1 MGIHALLS
9 LANLAANQL
18 LVIDRNGNV
27 AIINAGEAVPEGA
40 IILDP
45 NSNNL
50 MPEQEPLPVAQLV
63 DAEGNAQPIT
73 DDIEQILAALEEGAD
88 PTALGEEFATAAGGS
103 TGSALSAA
111 FTIER
116 DGTETLASTRFDTSG
131 FEAIGLSRTQS
142 LSLLN
147 LLQAPNVPVLPEEP
161 TVILAITVDA
171 PDNTND
177 TTPTI
182 TGTTNAV
189 PGSTVTLVVTDAN
202 GTQQTLTATVQPD
215 GGYSVDVTTPLAEG
229 SYQVTANVTDPAG
242 NTGTA
247 SDKGSVDVT
256 APVITVDAPDNTNDT
271 TPTIT
276 GTTDAPAGSIVTLL
290 VTDTDG
296 NEQTLTATV
305 QPDGSYSV
313 DVTTPLAEGNYKVDA
328 SVTDTAGN
336 TGTASDKGSV
346 DVTAPVITVDA
357 PDNTNDTTP
366 TITGKTDA
374 AEGST
379 VIIVV
384 TDAKGDKQEL
394 IVTVDKDG
402 NYSVDV
408 TTPLAEGDYQVTAS
422 VTDLAGNTGTAI
434 DNGSVDVTAPDA
446 PIVSLQDAGSDD
458 TYNKDEIG
466 SDNSVTAKV
475 TLADGTQVDD
485 QLVVKDGAGNVLFN
499 GKVTAEMLKDG
510 LNVEVPVSG
519 NPSSVKVTA
528 QVTDIAGNPSEI
540 AEDTAK
546 VDNVAAP
553 APTVELQGAGSDDT
567 YNKDEIGSDNSVT
580 AKVTLADG
588 TQVDDQL
595 VVKDGAGNVLF
606 NGKVTAEMLKDGL
619 NVEVP
624 VSGNPSSVKVTAQVT
639 DIAGNPSE
647 IAEDTAKVDNV
658 AAPAPTVELQGA
670 GSDDTYN
677 KDEIGSDNSVTA
689 KVTLADGTQVD
700 DQLVVKDGAGNVLFN
715 GKVTAEMLKDGLNVE
730 VPVSGNPSSVKVTA
744 QVTDIAG
751 NPSEIAEDTAK
762 VDNVAA
768 PAPTVELQG
777 AGSDDT
783 YNKDEIGSDNSVTA
797 KVTLAD
803 GTQVDDQLVV
813 KDGAGNVLFNGKVTA
828 EMLKDGLNVEV
839 PVSGNPSSVKVTAQV
854 TDIAGNPSE
863 IAEDTAKVD
872 NVAAPAPTVELQGAG
887 SDDTYNKDEIG
898 SDNSVT
904 AKVTLADG
912 TQVDDQ
918 LVVKDGAGN
927 VLFNGKVTAEMLKD
941 GLNVEVP
948 VSGNPSSVKVT
959 AQVTDIAGNPSE
971 IAEDT
976 AKVDN
981 VAAPAPTVELQGAG
995 SDDTYNKDEIGSDNS
1010 VTAKV
1015 TLADGTQVDDQ
1026 LVVKDGAGNV
1036 LFNGK
1041 VTAEMLKDGLN
1052 VEVPVSGNPSSV
1064 KVTAQVTDIAG
1075 NPSEIAEDTAK
1086 VDNVA
1091 APAPTVELQ
1100 GAGSDDTY
1108 NKDEIGSDNSVTAK
1122 VTLAD
1127 GTQVDDQLVVKDGA
1141 GNVLF
1146 NGKVTAEMLKDGL
1159 NVEVP
1164 VSGNPSSVKVTA
1176 QVTDIAGNP
1185 SEIAEDTAKVDNV
1198 AAPAPTVELQGAG
1211 SDDTYNKDEIGS
1223 DNSVTAKVTLADGT
1237 QVDDQLVVKDGAGN
1251 VLFNGKVTAE
1261 MLKDGLNV
1269 EVPVS
1274 GNPSSVKVTA
1284 QVTDIAGNPS
1294 EIAEDTAKVD
1304 NVAAPAPTVELQGAG
1319 SDDTYNKDE
1328 IGSDN
1333 SVTAKVTLADGTQV
1347 DDQLVVKDGAGN
1359 VLFNG
1364 KVTAEMLKDGLN
1376 VEVPVSGNPSSV
1388 KVTAQVTDIAGN
1400 PSEIAEDTAKVDN
1413 VAAPAPTV
1421 ELQGAGSDD
1430 TYNKDEIGSD
1440 NSVTAK
1446 VTLADG
1452 TQVDD
1457 QLVVKDGAGNVLF
1470 NGKVTAEMLKDGLNV
1485 EVPVSGNPSSV
1496 KVTAQVTD
1504 IAGNPSEIAEDTAKV
1519 DNVAA
1524 PAPTVELQ
1532 GAGSDDTYNKDE
1544 IGSDNSVTAKV
1555 TLADGTQVDDQ
1566 LVVKDGAGN
1575 VLFNGKVTAEMLK
1588 DGLNVEV
1595 PVSGNPSSVKVTA
1608 QVTDIAG
1615 NPSEI
1620 AEDTAKVDNVAAPAP
1635 TVELQGAGSDDTY
1648 NKDEI
1653 GSDNSVTAKV
1663 TLADGTQVDDQ
1674 LVVKDGAGNVLF
1686 NGKVTAEML
1695 KDGLNVE
1702 VPVSGNP
1709 SSVKVTA
1716 QVTDIAGNP
1725 SEIAEDTAKVDNVAA
1740 PAPTVELQG
1749 AGSDDTYNKDEIGSD
1764 NSVTAKVTLADGT
1777 QVDDQLVVKDGAG
1790 NVLFN
1795 GKVTAEMLKDGLNVE
1810 VPVSGNPSSVK
1821 VTAQVT
1827 DIAGN
1832 PSEIAED
1839 TAKVDNVAAP
1849 APTVELQGAGSDD
1862 TYNKDEIGSDNSV
1875 TAKVTLADGTQ
1886 VDDQLVVKDG
1896 AGNVLFNGKVTAEML
1911 KDGLNVEVP
1920 VSGNPSSV
1928 KVTAQVTD
1936 IAGNPSEIA
1945 EDTAKVDNVAA
1956 PAPTVELQ
1964 GAGSDDTYNKDE
1976 IGSDNSVTAKVTLA
1990 DGTQVDDQLVVK
2002 DGAGNVLFNGKV
2014 TAEMLKDGLNVEV
2027 PVSGNPSSV
2036 KVTAQVT
2043 DIAGN
2048 PSEIAEDTA
2057 KVDNVAAPA
2066 PTVELQGA
2074 GSDDTYNKDEIGSD
2088 NSVTAKVTLAD
2099 GTQVDDQLVVK
2110 DGAGNV
2116 LFNGKVTAEMLKDG
2130 LNVEVP
2136 VSGNPSSVKV
2146 TAQVT
2151 DIAGNPSE
2159 IAEDT
2164 AKVDNVA
2171 APAPTVELQGAGSDD
2186 TYNKDEI
2193 GSDNSVTAK
2202 VTLADGTQVDDQL
2215 VVKDGAGNVL
2225 FNGKVTAEMLKDG
2238 LNVEVPVSGNPSSVK
2253 VTAQVTDIAG
2263 NPSEIAEDTAKVD
2276 NVAAPAP
2283 TVELQGAGS
2292 DDTYNKDEIGSDN
2305 SVTAKV
2311 TLADGTQVDDQ
2322 LVVKDGAGNVLFN
2335 GKVTAEM
2342 LKDGL
2347 NVEVPVSGN
2356 PSSVKVTAQVTDIA
2370 GNPSEIAEDTAKVD
2384 NVAAPAPTVELQGAG
2399 SDDTYN
2405 KDEIGSDNSV
2415 TAKVT
2420 LADGTQVDDQLVV
2433 KDGAGNVLFNGKV
2446 TAEMLKD
2453 GLNVEVPVS
2462 GNPSSVKVTAQVT
2475 DIAGNPSEIAEDT
2488 AKVDNVAAPAPTV
2501 ELQGAGSDDTYNKD
2515 EIGSDN
2521 SVTAKVTLA
2530 DGTQV
2535 DDQLVVKDGAGNVLF
2550 NGKVTAEMLKD
2561 GLNVEVPVSG
2571 NPSSV
2576 KVTAQVTDIAG
2587 NPSEIAEDTAKV
2599 DNVAAP
2605 APTVELQGAGSDD
2618 TYNKDEI
2625 GSDNSVT
2632 AKVTLADG
2640 TQVDD
2645 QLVVKDGAGN
2655 VLFNGKVTA
2664 EMLKDGLN
2672 VEVPVSGNPSSVKV
2686 TAQVTDIAGN
2696 PSEIAED
2703 TAKVDNV
2710 AAPAPTVEL
2719 QGAGSDDTYNKDEI
2733 GSDNSVTAKVTLADG
2748 TQVDDQL
2755 VVKDGAGNVLFNGK
2769 VTAEMLKD
2777 GLNVEVPV
2785 SGNPSSVKVT
2795 AQVTDIAGNP
2805 SEIAEDTAKVD
2816 NVAAPAPTVELQ
2828 GAGSDDT
2835 YNKDEIGSDNS
2846 VTAKVTLADGTQ
2858 VDDQLVVKDGAGNVL
2873 FNGKVTAEMLKD
2885 GLNVEV
2891 PVSGNP
2897 SSVKVTAQVTDI
2909 AGNPSEIAE
2918 DTAKVDNVA
2927 APAPTVELQGA
2938 GSDDT
2943 YNKDE
2948 IGSDNSVTAKVTLA
2962 DGTQVDDQLVVKDGA
2977 GNVLFNGKVTA
2988 EMLKDGLN
2996 VEVPV
3001 SGNPSS
3007 VKVTAQVTDIAG
3019 NPSEIAE
3026 DTAKVDNVAAPAPT
3040 VELQGAGSDDTYNKD
3055 EIGSD
3060 NSVTA
3065 KVTLADGT
3073 QVDDQLVVKDGAG
3086 NVLFNGK
3093 VTAEMLKDGLNVE
3106 VPVSGNPSSVK
3117 VTAQV
3122 TDIAGNP
3129 SEIAEDTA
3137 KVDNVAAPAPT
3148 VELQGAGSDDT
3159 YNKDEIGSDNSVTAK
3174 VTLADGTQVDDQLV
3188 VKDGAGNVL
3197 FNGKVTAEMLK
3208 DGLNVEVPVSGNPS
3222 SVKVT
3227 AQVTDIA
3234 GNPSEIAE
3242 DTAKVD
3248 NVAAPAPT
3256 VELQGAGSDD
3266 TYNKDEIGSD
3276 NSVTAKVTLA
3286 DGTQVDD
3293 QLVVKDGAG
3302 NVLFNG
3308 KVTAEMLKDGLNVEV
3323 PVSGNPS
3330 SVKVTAQVTDIAGN
3344 PSEIAEDTAKVD
3356 NVAAPAP
3363 TVELQG
3369 AGSDDTYNKDE
3380 IGSDNSVTAK
3390 VTLADGTQV
3399 DDQLVVKDG
3408 AGNVLFNGKV
3418 TAEMLKDGLNVE
3430 VLVSGNPSSVK
3441 VTAQVTD
3448 IAGNPSEI
3456 AEDTAKVDN
3465 VAAPAPTVE
3474 LQGAGSDDTY
3484 NKDEI
3489 GSDNSVTAKVT
3500 LADGTQVDDQLVVK
3514 DGAGNVLFNG
3524 KVTAEMLKDGLNV
3537 EVPVSGNPS
3546 SVKVTAQVTDIAGNP
3561 SEIAED
3567 TAKVD
3572 NVAAPAPT
3580 VELQGAGSDDTY
3592 NKDEIGSDNSVTA
3605 KVTLADGTQVDDQL
3619 VVKDGAGNVLF
3630 NGKVTAEMLKDGLN
3644 VEVPV
3649 SGNPSSV
3656 KVTAQVTDIAGNPSE
3671 IAEDTAKVD
3680 NVAAPAPTV
3689 ELQGAG
3695 SDDTYNKD
3703 EIGSDNS
3710 VTAKVTLADGTQVDD
3725 QLVVKDGAGNVLF
3738 NGKVTAEMLKDGLN
3752 VEVLVSGNP
3761 SSVKVTAQVTDIAG
3775 NPSEIAEDTAK
3786 VDNVAAPAP
3795 TVELQGAGS
3804 DDTYNKDEIG
3814 SDNSVTAKVT
3824 LADGTQVDDQ
3834 LVVKDGAGNV
3844 LFNGKVTAEMLK
3856 DGLNVEVPVSGNPSS
3871 VKVTA
3876 QVTDIAGNPSEIA
3889 EDTAKVDNVAAPAP
3903 TVELQGAGSDD
3914 TYNKDEIGS
3923 DNSVT
3928 AKVTLAD
3935 GTQVDDQLVVKDG
3948 AGNVLFNGKVTAEML
3963 KDGLNVEVPV
3973 SGNPSSVKVTAQ
3985 VTDIAG
3991 NPSEIAED
3999 TAKVDNVAAPAPTVE
4014 LQGAGSDDTY
4024 NKDEIGS
4031 DNSVT
4036 AKVTLA
4042 DGTQVDDQLVVKD
4055 GAGNVLF
4062 NGKVTAEMLKDG
4074 LNVEVLVS
4082 GNPSS
4087 VKVTAQVTDIA
4098 GNPSALAEDRAGVD
4112 NLEASAPVVTIVDDT
4127 NNDELLTKA
4136 EIGNDNIQVT
4146 VQVNAAELAD
4156 GGKVN
4161 LTITNGSTTSNV
4173 ELTQKADGSL
4183 QSSDGKSYSYNA
4195 ASGVITWTEV
4205 TPPNGNSLSVS
4216 ATQTDKAGNTSLSG
4230 SDTALVLNEAPNTL
4244 DKHAEGLEDATSIVI
4259 PALSGSDID
4268 GTVVSFTIKTLPT
4281 NGVLYLDGVAVTA
4294 GQPIVAE
4301 DASKLTFTPNADWN
4315 GITNFSYVAVD
4326 NEGLADATAAT
4337 VTITVSPVNDAPTLS
4352 IDKHA
4357 VVSEEGLVGGIAD
4370 DTGNTDSTN
4379 AVVTR
4384 GKITINDIDSDKLEV
4399 SLNGPNGL
4407 TSGGNNISWH
4417 WDSSSQKL
4425 VGYTGTLNG
4434 EGYNAIVE
4442 VQLISPNESGKGDWT
4457 YELTLK
4463 APVDHPVKGVEDS
4476 LLVQLDVIVSD
4487 GKTTTETKL
4496 NVTIEDD
4503 APIAVEME
4511 PVSLTVADIPDVL
4524 VGKFNLTNY
4533 SGNKSSIDGGKF
4545 TITAKG
4551 FESAN
4556 SSKLVDAYVNGG
4568 SEGLGVSSNSSPYH
4582 NLENEVDFRKFADG
4596 TTASEEIIVKL
4607 DPNTVAYGAKIE
4619 FSKMFG
4625 GERES
4630 GVVEFW
4636 RDGKLVATQVFTSEE
4651 TSGNYAKNFSV
4662 QQGGFDT
4669 MVIKATDNGKPF
4681 THKDNSD
4688 FTVKS
4693 IEFIGSDS
4701 PAVIAYGSGT
4711 VIPQWGADGP
4721 GTLKLIGLNESTTLE
4736 TANGSPV
4743 NVVAESA
4750 NTIVGKDANNNLV
4763 FKLEFTPAT
4772 GKWEFYQYQNMKSP
4786 IGDADIDFKVQ
4797 VTDADGDS
4805 AQLGFAVKPMSPPV
4819 IGELTLNVSEEG
4831 LQGGIADGSSIS
4843 NSQDTTNNTSADGQL
4858 NLSNVAHLSMGIPT
4872 GNYTSNGAAISWV
4885 LSADKQTLTGSAG
4898 GNKVVEFTLD
4908 NQGKVHSTL
4917 HSPIDH
4923 ANKSGEDSLAINIP
4937 LEAKNAAGAIGTGK
4951 VTLIIEDD
4959 APIAKDVFHMTESET
4974 KQGANVQL
4982 MLDVSGSMGRDAGN
4996 GKTRLQVMKESAIQ
5010 LIEQYQAL
5018 GQTKVQLILFS
5029 SDASIKTASG
5039 LLWMTVAEA
5048 KNYIN
5053 ALSANGGTDY
5063 DDAIKLAQES
5073 WSGTINGQP
5082 LSGATNVSYFLSDG
5096 VPEGYDWELKNSQWV
5111 QNQNTIETNELSS
5124 WISHLQ
5130 TNKVTSLAYGMG
5142 NSVPQGELD
5151 KVAYDGHLNLDTNA
5165 VVVPDVTKLPP
5176 ILLQSVIQ
5184 PIGGNLLNSGDGYG
5198 IGADGGVISEI
5209 SINGVKYLFNGQ
5221 TVSVSG
5227 QSTSLTY
5234 GFDALT
5240 KTLSIYIDNKHSL
5253 VIDLD
5258 DGSYKFYGAVV
5269 SPSIKLEFDYTL
5281 KDNDGDVSSNTMTF
5295 VVGTDVN
5302 SVGDV
5307 IDSVQM
5313 YDSTQTN
5320 QRVQWSTSGSGAPT
5334 VSYYEH
5340 TEKGLVVDVG
5350 AGGDNVYLG
5359 KGDDIIFL
5367 GESQA
5372 VLDNNANSPS
5382 SIANA
5387 QAKLELFMNGPD
5399 STILLHPNQGEDS
5412 APNTAAFSTAHIDIA
5427 HGGGGDDRI
5436 YGQGGVDLMF
5446 GGSGNDQLYGGE
5458 GNDGLRGGT
5467 GNDTLD
5473 GGAGNDILIGGLG
5486 NDILTG
5492 GSGEDLFK
5500 WVDGDL
5506 DNSKDRITD
5515 FTIGQD
5521 KIDLSDLFSDETRTL
5536 DQLLNSH
5543 VIEITDKGQN
5553 SEIVIN
5559 KGPTEHVTIQ
5569 LDGVTAGDL
5578 LSNLENIIQI
5588 KD

>member
-9 LANLAANQL
+9 LTNLAANQL
-18 LVIDRNGNV
+18 LVIDKNGNI

-88 PTALGEEFATAAGGS
+88 PTALDDDLAPAAGGLQGS
-103 TGSALSAA
+103 SITGSAS
-111 FTIER
+111 IER
-116 DGTETLASTRFDTSG
+116 DGAETIASTQFDTSG

-147 LLQAPNVPVLPEEP
+147 LLQAPNAPVLPEEP
-161 TVILAITVDA
+161 TVILVITVDA

-215 GGYSVDVTTPLAEG
+215 GGYSVDVTPPLAEG
-229 SYQVTANVTDPAG
+229 SYQVTASVTDPAG

-510 LNVEVPVSG
+510 LNVEVP
-519 NPSSVKVTA
+519 
-528 QVTDIAGNPSEI
+528 
-540 AEDTAK
+540 
-546 VDNVAAP
+546 
-553 APTVELQGAGSDDT
+553 
-567 YNKDEIGSDNSVT
+567 
-580 AKVTLADG
+580 
-588 TQVDDQL
+588 
-595 VVKDGAGNVLF
+595 
-606 NGKVTAEMLKDGL
+606 
-619 NVEVP
+619 
-624 VSGNPSSVKVTAQVT
+624 
-639 DIAGNPSE
+639 
-647 IAEDTAKVDNV
+647 
-658 AAPAPTVELQGA
+658 
-670 GSDDTYN
+670 
-677 KDEIGSDNSVTA
+677 
-689 KVTLADGTQVD
+689 
-700 DQLVVKDGAGNVLFN
+700 
-715 GKVTAEMLKDGLNVE
+715 
-730 VPVSGNPSSVKVTA
+730 
-744 QVTDIAG
+744 
-751 NPSEIAEDTAK
+751 
-762 VDNVAA
+762 
-768 PAPTVELQG
+768 
-777 AGSDDT
+777 
-783 YNKDEIGSDNSVTA
+783 
-797 KVTLAD
+797 
-803 GTQVDDQLVV
+803 
-813 KDGAGNVLFNGKVTA
+813 
-828 EMLKDGLNVEV
+828 
-839 PVSGNPSSVKVTAQV
+839 
-854 TDIAGNPSE
+854 
-863 IAEDTAKVD
+863 
-872 NVAAPAPTVELQGAG
+872 
-887 SDDTYNKDEIG
+887 
-898 SDNSVT
+898 
-904 AKVTLADG
+904 
-912 TQVDDQ
+912 
-918 LVVKDGAGN
+918 
-927 VLFNGKVTAEMLKD
+927 
-941 GLNVEVP
+941 
-948 VSGNPSSVKVT
+948 
-959 AQVTDIAGNPSE
+959 
-971 IAEDT
+971 
-976 AKVDN
+976 
-981 VAAPAPTVELQGAG
+981 
-995 SDDTYNKDEIGSDNS
+995 
-1010 VTAKV
+1010 
-1015 TLADGTQVDDQ
+1015 
-1026 LVVKDGAGNV
+1026 
-1036 LFNGK
+1036 
-1041 VTAEMLKDGLN
+1041 
-1052 VEVPVSGNPSSV
+1052 
-1064 KVTAQVTDIAG
+1064 
-1075 NPSEIAEDTAK
+1075 
-1086 VDNVA
+1086 
-1091 APAPTVELQ
+1091 
-1100 GAGSDDTY
+1100 
-1108 NKDEIGSDNSVTAK
+1108 
-1122 VTLAD
+1122 
-1127 GTQVDDQLVVKDGA
+1127 
-1141 GNVLF
+1141 
-1146 NGKVTAEMLKDGL
+1146 
-1159 NVEVP
+1159 
-1164 VSGNPSSVKVTA
+1164 
-1176 QVTDIAGNP
+1176 
-1185 SEIAEDTAKVDNV
+1185 
-1198 AAPAPTVELQGAG
+1198 
-1211 SDDTYNKDEIGS
+1211 
-1223 DNSVTAKVTLADGT
+1223 
-1237 QVDDQLVVKDGAGN
+1237 
-1251 VLFNGKVTAE
+1251 
-1261 MLKDGLNV
+1261 
-1269 EVPVS
+1269 
-1274 GNPSSVKVTA
+1274 
-1284 QVTDIAGNPS
+1284 
-1294 EIAEDTAKVD
+1294 
-1304 NVAAPAPTVELQGAG
+1304 
-1319 SDDTYNKDE
+1319 
-1328 IGSDN
+1328 
-1333 SVTAKVTLADGTQV
+1333 
-1347 DDQLVVKDGAGN
+1347 
-1359 VLFNG
+1359 
-1364 KVTAEMLKDGLN
+1364 
-1376 VEVPVSGNPSSV
+1376 
-1388 KVTAQVTDIAGN
+1388 
-1400 PSEIAEDTAKVDN
+1400 
-1413 VAAPAPTV
+1413 
-1421 ELQGAGSDD
+1421 
-1430 TYNKDEIGSD
+1430 
-1440 NSVTAK
+1440 
-1446 VTLADG
+1446 
-1452 TQVDD
+1452 
-1457 QLVVKDGAGNVLF
+1457 
-1470 NGKVTAEMLKDGLNV
+1470 
-1485 EVPVSGNPSSV
+1485 
-1496 KVTAQVTD
+1496 
-1504 IAGNPSEIAEDTAKV
+1504 
-1519 DNVAA
+1519 
-1524 PAPTVELQ
+1524 
-1532 GAGSDDTYNKDE
+1532 
-1544 IGSDNSVTAKV
+1544 
-1555 TLADGTQVDDQ
+1555 
-1566 LVVKDGAGN
+1566 
-1575 VLFNGKVTAEMLK
+1575 
-1588 DGLNVEV
+1588 
-1595 PVSGNPSSVKVTA
+1595 
-1608 QVTDIAG
+1608 
-1615 NPSEI
+1615 
-1620 AEDTAKVDNVAAPAP
+1620 
-1635 TVELQGAGSDDTY
+1635 
-1648 NKDEI
+1648 
-1653 GSDNSVTAKV
+1653 
-1663 TLADGTQVDDQ
+1663 
-1674 LVVKDGAGNVLF
+1674 
-1686 NGKVTAEML
+1686 
-1695 KDGLNVE
+1695 
-1702 VPVSGNP
+1702 
-1709 SSVKVTA
+1709 
-1716 QVTDIAGNP
+1716 
-1725 SEIAEDTAKVDNVAA
+1725 
-1740 PAPTVELQG
+1740 
-1749 AGSDDTYNKDEIGSD
+1749 
-1764 NSVTAKVTLADGT
+1764 
-1777 QVDDQLVVKDGAG
+1777 
-1790 NVLFN
+1790 
-1795 GKVTAEMLKDGLNVE
+1795 
-1810 VPVSGNPSSVK
+1810 
-1821 VTAQVT
+1821 
-1827 DIAGN
+1827 
-1832 PSEIAED
+1832 
-1839 TAKVDNVAAP
+1839 
-1849 APTVELQGAGSDD
+1849 
-1862 TYNKDEIGSDNSV
+1862 
-1875 TAKVTLADGTQ
+1875 
-1886 VDDQLVVKDG
+1886 
-1896 AGNVLFNGKVTAEML
+1896 
-1911 KDGLNVEVP
+1911 
-1920 VSGNPSSV
+1920 
-1928 KVTAQVTD
+1928 
-1936 IAGNPSEIA
+1936 
-1945 EDTAKVDNVAA
+1945 
-1956 PAPTVELQ
+1956 
-1964 GAGSDDTYNKDE
+1964 
-1976 IGSDNSVTAKVTLA
+1976 
-1990 DGTQVDDQLVVK
+1990 
-2002 DGAGNVLFNGKV
+2002 
-2014 TAEMLKDGLNVEV
+2014 
-2027 PVSGNPSSV
+2027 
-2036 KVTAQVT
+2036 
-2043 DIAGN
+2043 
-2048 PSEIAEDTA
+2048 
-2057 KVDNVAAPA
+2057 
-2066 PTVELQGA
+2066 
-2074 GSDDTYNKDEIGSD
+2074 
-2088 NSVTAKVTLAD
+2088 
-2099 GTQVDDQLVVK
+2099 
-2110 DGAGNV
+2110 
-2116 LFNGKVTAEMLKDG
+2116 
-2130 LNVEVP
+2130 
-2136 VSGNPSSVKV
+2136 
-2146 TAQVT
+2146 
-2151 DIAGNPSE
+2151 
-2159 IAEDT
+2159 
-2164 AKVDNVA
+2164 
-2171 APAPTVELQGAGSDD
+2171 
-2186 TYNKDEI
+2186 
-2193 GSDNSVTAK
+2193 
-2202 VTLADGTQVDDQL
+2202 
-2215 VVKDGAGNVL
+2215 
-2225 FNGKVTAEMLKDG
+2225 
-2238 LNVEVPVSGNPSSVK
+2238 
-2253 VTAQVTDIAG
+2253 
-2263 NPSEIAEDTAKVD
+2263 
-2276 NVAAPAP
+2276 
-2283 TVELQGAGS
+2283 
-2292 DDTYNKDEIGSDN
+2292 
-2305 SVTAKV
+2305 
-2311 TLADGTQVDDQ
+2311 
-2322 LVVKDGAGNVLFN
+2322 
-2335 GKVTAEM
+2335 
-2342 LKDGL
+2342 
-2347 NVEVPVSGN
+2347 
-2356 PSSVKVTAQVTDIA
+2356 
-2370 GNPSEIAEDTAKVD
+2370 
-2384 NVAAPAPTVELQGAG
+2384 
-2399 SDDTYN
+2399 
-2405 KDEIGSDNSV
+2405 
-2415 TAKVT
+2415 
-2420 LADGTQVDDQLVV
+2420 
-2433 KDGAGNVLFNGKV
+2433 
-2446 TAEMLKD
+2446 
-2453 GLNVEVPVS
+2453 
-2462 GNPSSVKVTAQVT
+2462 
-2475 DIAGNPSEIAEDT
+2475 
-2488 AKVDNVAAPAPTV
+2488 
-2501 ELQGAGSDDTYNKD
+2501 
-2515 EIGSDN
+2515 
-2521 SVTAKVTLA
+2521 
-2530 DGTQV
+2530 
-2535 DDQLVVKDGAGNVLF
+2535 
-2550 NGKVTAEMLKD
+2550 
-2561 GLNVEVPVSG
+2561 
-2571 NPSSV
+2571 
-2576 KVTAQVTDIAG
+2576 
-2587 NPSEIAEDTAKV
+2587 
-2599 DNVAAP
+2599 
-2605 APTVELQGAGSDD
+2605 
-2618 TYNKDEI
+2618 
-2625 GSDNSVT
+2625 
-2632 AKVTLADG
+2632 
-2640 TQVDD
+2640 
-2645 QLVVKDGAGN
+2645 
-2655 VLFNGKVTA
+2655 
-2664 EMLKDGLN
+2664 
-2672 VEVPVSGNPSSVKV
+2672 
-2686 TAQVTDIAGN
+2686 
-2696 PSEIAED
+2696 
-2703 TAKVDNV
+2703 
-2710 AAPAPTVEL
+2710 
-2719 QGAGSDDTYNKDEI
+2719 
-2733 GSDNSVTAKVTLADG
+2733 
-2748 TQVDDQL
+2748 
-2755 VVKDGAGNVLFNGK
+2755 
-2769 VTAEMLKD
+2769 
-2777 GLNVEVPV
+2777 
-2785 SGNPSSVKVT
+2785 
-2795 AQVTDIAGNP
+2795 
-2805 SEIAEDTAKVD
+2805 
-2816 NVAAPAPTVELQ
+2816 
-2828 GAGSDDT
+2828 
-2835 YNKDEIGSDNS
+2835 
-2846 VTAKVTLADGTQ
+2846 
-2858 VDDQLVVKDGAGNVL
+2858 
-2873 FNGKVTAEMLKD
+2873 
-2885 GLNVEV
+2885 
-2891 PVSGNP
+2891 
-2897 SSVKVTAQVTDI
+2897 
-2909 AGNPSEIAE
+2909 
-2918 DTAKVDNVA
+2918 
-2927 APAPTVELQGA
+2927 
-2938 GSDDT
+2938 
-2943 YNKDE
+2943 
-2948 IGSDNSVTAKVTLA
+2948 
-2962 DGTQVDDQLVVKDGA
+2962 
-2977 GNVLFNGKVTA
+2977 
-2988 EMLKDGLN
+2988 
-2996 VEVPV
+2996 
-3001 SGNPSS
+3001 
-3007 VKVTAQVTDIAG
+3007 
-3019 NPSEIAE
+3019 
-3026 DTAKVDNVAAPAPT
+3026 
-3040 VELQGAGSDDTYNKD
+3040 
-3055 EIGSD
+3055 
-3060 NSVTA
+3060 
-3065 KVTLADGT
+3065 
-3073 QVDDQLVVKDGAG
+3073 
-3086 NVLFNGK
+3086 
-3093 VTAEMLKDGLNVE
+3093 
-3106 VPVSGNPSSVK
+3106 
-3117 VTAQV
+3117 
-3122 TDIAGNP
+3122 
-3129 SEIAEDTA
+3129 
-3137 KVDNVAAPAPT
+3137 
-3148 VELQGAGSDDT
+3148 
-3159 YNKDEIGSDNSVTAK
+3159 
-3174 VTLADGTQVDDQLV
+3174 
-3188 VKDGAGNVL
+3188 
-3197 FNGKVTAEMLK
+3197 
-3208 DGLNVEVPVSGNPS
+3208 
-3222 SVKVT
+3222 
-3227 AQVTDIA
+3227 
-3234 GNPSEIAE
+3234 
-3242 DTAKVD
+3242 
-3248 NVAAPAPT
+3248 
-3256 VELQGAGSDD
+3256 
-3266 TYNKDEIGSD
+3266 
-3276 NSVTAKVTLA
+3276 
-3286 DGTQVDD
+3286 
-3293 QLVVKDGAG
+3293 
-3302 NVLFNG
+3302 
-3308 KVTAEMLKDGLNVEV
+3308 
-3323 PVSGNPS
+3323 
-3330 SVKVTAQVTDIAGN
+3330 
-3344 PSEIAEDTAKVD
+3344 
-3356 NVAAPAP
+3356 
-3363 TVELQG
+3363 
-3369 AGSDDTYNKDE
+3369 
-3380 IGSDNSVTAK
+3380 
-3390 VTLADGTQV
+3390 
-3399 DDQLVVKDG
+3399 
-3408 AGNVLFNGKV
+3408 
-3418 TAEMLKDGLNVE
+3418 
-3430 VLVSGNPSSVK
+3430 
-3441 VTAQVTD
+3441 
-3448 IAGNPSEI
+3448 
-3456 AEDTAKVDN
+3456 
-3465 VAAPAPTVE
+3465 
-3474 LQGAGSDDTY
+3474 
-3484 NKDEI
+3484 
-3489 GSDNSVTAKVT
+3489 
-3500 LADGTQVDDQLVVK
+3500 
-3514 DGAGNVLFNG
+3514 
-3524 KVTAEMLKDGLNV
+3524 
-3537 EVPVSGNPS
+3537 
-3546 SVKVTAQVTDIAGNP
+3546 
-3561 SEIAED
+3561 
-3567 TAKVD
+3567 
-3572 NVAAPAPT
+3572 
-3580 VELQGAGSDDTY
+3580 
-3592 NKDEIGSDNSVTA
+3592 
-3605 KVTLADGTQVDDQL
+3605 
-3619 VVKDGAGNVLF
+3619 
-3630 NGKVTAEMLKDGLN
+3630 
-3644 VEVPV
+3644 
-3649 SGNPSSV
+3649 
-3656 KVTAQVTDIAGNPSE
+3656 
-3671 IAEDTAKVD
+3671 
-3680 NVAAPAPTV
+3680 
-3689 ELQGAG
+3689 
-3695 SDDTYNKD
+3695 
-3703 EIGSDNS
+3703 
-3710 VTAKVTLADGTQVDD
+3710 
-3725 QLVVKDGAGNVLF
+3725 
-3738 NGKVTAEMLKDGLN
+3738 
-3752 VEVLVSGNP
+3752 
-3761 SSVKVTAQVTDIAG
+3761 
-3775 NPSEIAEDTAK
+3775 
-3786 VDNVAAPAP
+3786 
-3795 TVELQGAGS
+3795 
-3804 DDTYNKDEIG
+3804 
-3814 SDNSVTAKVT
+3814 
-3824 LADGTQVDDQ
+3824 
-3834 LVVKDGAGNV
+3834 
-3844 LFNGKVTAEMLK
+3844 
-3856 DGLNVEVPVSGNPSS
+3856 
-3871 VKVTA
+3871 
-3876 QVTDIAGNPSEIA
+3876 
-3889 EDTAKVDNVAAPAP
+3889 
-3903 TVELQGAGSDD
+3903 
-3914 TYNKDEIGS
+3914 
-3923 DNSVT
+3923 
-3928 AKVTLAD
+3928 
-3935 GTQVDDQLVVKDG
+3935 
-3948 AGNVLFNGKVTAEML
+3948 
-3963 KDGLNVEVPV
+3963 
-3973 SGNPSSVKVTAQ
+3973 
-3985 VTDIAG
+3985 
-3991 NPSEIAED
+3991 
-3999 TAKVDNVAAPAPTVE
+3999 
-4014 LQGAGSDDTY
+4014 
-4024 NKDEIGS
+4024 
-4031 DNSVT
+4031 
-4036 AKVTLA
+4036 
-4042 DGTQVDDQLVVKD
+4042 
-4055 GAGNVLF
+4055 
-4062 NGKVTAEMLKDG
+4062 
-4074 LNVEVLVS
+4074 VS

-4721 GTLKLIGLNESTTLE
+4721 GTQKLIGLNESTTLE

-4959 APIAKDVFHMTESET
+4959 APIAKDIFHMTESET

-5111 QNQNTIETNELSS
+5111 QNQNTIETNELSC

-5313 YDSTQTN
+5313 YDSNQTN